1 MLLLSNANANNAN
14 VRYISTLL
22 MTNFKMTDEGGGGD
36 KKVVP
41 RAAVDLVRQLK
52 TKATYRKGITLP
64 PIQKT

>member
-14 VRYISTLL
+14 ANNANVRYFSTLL

-41 RAAVDLVRQLK
+41 RAAVDFVRQLK
-52 TKATYRKGITLP
+52 TETL
-64 PIQKT
+64 IVKE